1 MVKVLPNL
9 LEGIQIVGFLKDI
22 DLGSGFYKADN
33 EVEEKVH
40 YIIYNS
46 QSLVIMGVTISCF
59 TQFGIP
65 ATLVYGN
72 TTNTNEFTLN
82 SISADLADNKNFED
96 LKSGMVVTLDTT
108 ML

>member
-22 DLGSGFYKADN
+22 DLGSGFYKASS
-33 EVEEKVH
+33 EIEEKVH

-59 TQFGIP
+59 T
-65 ATLVYGN
+65 
-72 TTNTNEFTLN
+72 
-82 SISADLADNKNFED
+82 
-96 LKSGMVVTLDTT
+96 
-108 ML
+108 